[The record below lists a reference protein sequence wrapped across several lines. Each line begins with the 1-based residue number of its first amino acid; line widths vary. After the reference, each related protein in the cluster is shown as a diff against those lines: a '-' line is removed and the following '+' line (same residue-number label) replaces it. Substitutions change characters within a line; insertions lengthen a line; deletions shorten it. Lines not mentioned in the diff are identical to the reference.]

1 MTRLAPLFGVLL
13 MAAGP
18 LAQRKPPVPQNPD
31 LVELD
36 VVVLDKQSQPVR
48 GLTQQDFQIKED
60 GRPVEIK
67 TFAAVTT
74 AGSTRSDD
82 GRSVSL
88 LMDDTGVQMGG
99 THPMR
104 SIAQIM
110 LWPALAGDDVS
121 VVRLSSRSDEAF
133 GDQAT
138 ALARI
143 EGYQGGVVPFSSRD
157 SGEYALKMVAKMSRT
172 LELIEHRRKVIICI
186 GVRPVCDVEEPAQ
199 GAVSPIWPAWVDAL
213 GATARAN
220 VSVYSVDPTG
230 LSQRSFVR
238 GIGLVRLTGGEL
250 FANSND
256 FGPPATAIW
265 REASSYYLLGYWP
278 PVSSKELHSIDV
290 KVARK
295 DTRVRSR
302 QVRGG

>member
-1 MTRLAPLFGVLL
+1 
-13 MAAGP
+13 
-18 LAQRKPPVPQNPD
+18 
-31 LVELD
+31 
-36 VVVLDKQSQPVR
+36 VLDKQSQPIH

-60 GRPVEIK
+60 GQRVEVK
-67 TFAAVTT
+67 TFAAIT
-74 AGSTRSDD
+74 AGGSTRFDD
-82 GRSVSL
+82 GRSVAL
-88 LMDDTGVQMGG
+88 LMDDTGIPITG

-104 SIAQIM
+104 SIAQVM
-110 LWPALAGDDVS
+110 LSPARVGDNAS
-121 VVRLSSRSDEAF
+121 VVRLSKSSDEAF

-143 EGYQGGVVPFSSRD
+143 DGYHGGVIPFSRRD
-157 SGEYALKMVAKMSRT
+157 SGEYALKVVAKMARA

-186 GVRPVCDVEEPAQ
+186 GIRPVCDVEEPLE
-199 GAVSPIWPAWVDAL
+199 GAVSPLWSAWLDAV

-220 VSVYSVDPTG
+220 VSVYSVDPMG
-230 LSQRSFVR
+230 LNQRSSAR

-256 FGPPATAIW
+256 FGPPAAAIW

-278 PVSSKELHSIDV
+278 PVSSRQLHSIDV

-295 DTRVRSR
+295 DTHVRSR
-302 QVRGG
+302 QRRGP